1 MEHEAGGAEV
11 GGGGVVLAQVAVVGV
26 ADDGVEDVFHVAA
39 QLVFAACVRDEFC
52 PRVARGRVASGGLEG
67 QFGACKAAVS
77 GLGFL
82 EGGFGLGFGD
92 FVGLIFEGVVDES
105 VVGQISAHD
114 CPVGFACGF
123 LFELLRQQ
131 AGGFGVEG
139 KQEDAGCGAVEAV
152 GGIDVL
158 SDLVAQGL
166 HDELCFVAVE
176 PASVDEHSGG
186 FVDGDGAAVAVED
199 FEHGLMWAEMGDCN
213 ASGRGCDG
221 NLVSFARDGG
231 LKRMIRFK

>member
-1 MEHEAGGAEV
+1 MS
-11 GGGGVVLAQVAVVGV
+11 
-26 ADDGVEDVFHVAA
+26 
-39 QLVFAACVRDEFC
+39 
-52 PRVARGRVASGGLEG
+52 PS
-67 QFGACKAAVS
+67 S
-77 GLGFL
+77 
-82 EGGFGLGFGD
+82 
-92 FVGLIFEGVVDES
+92 
-105 VVGQISAHD
+105 GQISAHD

-123 LFELLRQQ
+123 LFKLLRQQ

-199 FEHGLMWAEMGDCN
+199 VGAWRAMGGMGNCN
-213 ASGRGCDG
+213 ASGRGCNG
-221 NLVSFARDGG
+221 NLVPFARVDG
-231 LKRMIRFK
+231 LERMIRFK

>member
-39 QLVFAACVRDEFC
+39 ELVFAACVRDEFC
-52 PRVARGRVASGGLEG
+52 PRVARGWVAGGGLEG
-67 QFGACKAAVS
+67 QFGARKAVVS
-77 GLGFL
+77 GLSVL

-105 VVGQISAHD
+105 VVGQVSAHD
-114 CPVGFACGF
+114 CPVGFVCVF

-152 GGIDVL
+152 DGVDVL
-158 SDLVAQGL
+158 SDLVAQRL
-166 HDELCFVAVE
+166 HGEDGFAAVQ
-176 PASVDEHSGG
+176 PRTVDEHSCGL
-186 FVDGDGAAVAVED
+186 VDGNGAAVAVD
-199 FEHGLMWAEMGDCN
+199 DVEHGKKTVI
-213 ASGRGCDG
+213 
-221 NLVSFARDGG
+221 VSCSCRYNRCF
-231 LKRMIRFK
+231 

>member
-1 MEHEAGGAEV
+1 MEHEAGGTEV
-11 GGGGVVLAQVAVVGV
+11 GGSGVVLAQVAVVGV

-39 QLVFAACVRDEFC
+39 QLVFTACVRDEFC
-52 PRVARGRVASGGLEG
+52 PRVARGRVAGGGLEG
-67 QFGACKAAVS
+67 QFGARKAAVS

-131 AGGFGVEG
+131 AGGFGVKG

-176 PASVDEHSGG
+176 PASVDKHSGG
-186 FVDGDGAAVAVED
+186 FVDSDDAAVAVED
-199 FEHGLMWAEMGDCN
+199 VEHGLMWAQMGDCN
-213 ASGRGCDG
+213 ASGRGCNG
-221 NLVSFARDGG
+221 NLG
-231 LKRMIRFK
+231 LERMIRFK

>member
-1 MEHEAGGAEV
+1 M
-11 GGGGVVLAQVAVVGV
+11 VLAQVAVVGV

-52 PRVARGRVASGGLEG
+52 PRVARGRVAGGGLEG
-67 QFGACKAAVS
+67 QFGARKAAVS
-77 GLGFL
+77 GLSVL

-186 FVDGDGAAVAVED
+186 FVDGGGGAVAGED
-199 FEHGLMWAEMGDCN
+199 VGDGGEGGQNGDCDT
-213 ASGRGCDG
+213 SGAGGAGNFSLFRGE
-221 NLVSFARDGG
+221 GG
-231 LKRMIRFK
+231 RKA

>member
-11 GGGGVVLAQVAVVGV
+11 GGSGVVLAQVAVVGV

-39 QLVFAACVRDEFC
+39 ELVFAACVRDEFC
-52 PRVARGRVASGGLEG
+52 PGVARGRVAGGGLEG
-67 QFGACKAAVS
+67 QFGARKAAVS

-186 FVDGDGAAVAVED
+186 FVDSDDAAVAVED
-199 FEHGLMWAEMGDCN
+199 VEHGLMWAQMGDCN
-213 ASGRGCDG
+213 ASGRGCNG
-221 NLVSFARDGG
+221 NLG
-231 LKRMIRFK
+231 LERMIRFK